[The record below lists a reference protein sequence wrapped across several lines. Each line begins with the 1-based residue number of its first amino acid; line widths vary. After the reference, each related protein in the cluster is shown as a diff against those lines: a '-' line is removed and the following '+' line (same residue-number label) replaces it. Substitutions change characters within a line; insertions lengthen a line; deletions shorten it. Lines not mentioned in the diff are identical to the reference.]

1 VCVFCWKTA
10 DLSCLNNLNA
20 ALVEWH
26 SETWFRRRRDMHKLK
41 AAILIFILSIVGSS
55 AFAKGAPVFFS
66 WGGES
71 FYKVA
76 DLPDTYEYKF
86 NSDFVDIGVKYSEIQ
101 IFFLPVWQYDMKYVA
116 IIPNNSD
123 SYYDLN
129 NEEVM
134 DLAKSASI
142 SIPPISEVKLDFW
155 TAWGGKLVLALL
167 IGLFVM
173 YSKYEGRKEEADG

>member
-1 VCVFCWKTA
+1 MSKLRLSMMVCVVTLF
-10 DLSCLNNLNA
+10 
-20 ALVEWH
+20 
-26 SETWFRRRRDMHKLK
+26 
-41 AAILIFILSIVGSS
+41 GSA

-66 WGGES
+66 WGGDS

-76 DLPDTYEYKF
+76 DLPDTYQYQF

-123 SYYDLN
+123 SYYDLS

-134 DLAKSASI
+134 ELATSASI
-142 SIPPISEVKLDFW
+142 SIPPISQVKLDFW
-155 TAWGGKLVLALL
+155 TAWGGKITLLLL

-173 YSKYEGRKEEADG
+173 YGMYSAKNEEAES